1 MLCGVPAVQPPARK
15 VSDQLEGWMTQP
27 GEKTLGGLIE
37 LFGEKSFAIVF
48 VLLLALPA
56 LPLPTGGATHV
67 FEAIAMLLALELIV
81 GRRTIWLPQRLRRRD
96 LSGMAQGKVA
106 NTLLKQMRR
115 VERFARPRLSGVL
128 RQRLA
133 GVVFGAIVLA
143 LSLTAF
149 LAPPFSGLDTVPAL
163 GVVVLSLG
171 VLFEDFVLAAVGA
184 VVGALGVVI
193 VIGLGSL
200 VTRLVRD
207 LF

>member
-1 MLCGVPAVQPPARK
+1 MPDPEPAAK
-15 VSDQLEGWMTQP
+15 VSDQLEGWLGAP
-27 GEKTLGGLIE
+27 GPKTLGGLIE

-48 VLLLALPA
+48 VLLLAVPA

-96 LSGMAQGKVA
+96 LSGLAQGKFA
-106 NTLLKQMRR
+106 AALLRR
-115 VERFARPRLSGVL
+115 IRWFERFARPRLSAVL
-128 RQRLA
+128 RNRVA
-133 GVVFGAIVLA
+133 GVAFGAIVLA
-143 LSLTAF
+143 LSVAAF
-149 LAPPFSGLDTVPAL
+149 LAPPFSGLDTLPAL

-171 VLFEDFVLAAVGA
+171 ILFEDAVVAIAGA
-184 VVGALGVVI
+184 VVGALGIVV

>member
-1 MLCGVPAVQPPARK
+1 VHAEAK
-15 VSDQLEGWMTQP
+15 VSDRLEGWLRGDGP
-27 GEKTLGGLIE
+27 KTLGSLIE

-48 VLLLALPA
+48 FLLLALPA

-81 GRRTIWLPQRLRRRD
+81 GRRTIWLPQRLRRLD
-96 LSGMAQGKVA
+96 LSGLAKGRFA
-106 NTLLKQMRR
+106 NTMLKQMRR
-115 VERFARPRLSGVL
+115 LERFSRPRLGRVL
-128 RQRLA
+128 RQRVA
-133 GVVFGAIVLA
+133 GVAFGAIVLA

-149 LAPPFSGLDTVPAL
+149 VAPPFSGLDTLPAL

-171 VLFEDFVLAAVGA
+171 VLFEDIVLAAAGA
-184 VVGALGVVI
+184 LIGALGVVV

-200 VTRLVRD
+200 VTRWVSD